1 MIQAN
6 ATNRNIEFSLAIEDV
21 DATTCSKPSSSTTSP
36 LKWFKAAKPLTE
48 AHSWKWALWDKRKF
62 EVILHK
68 FKSTN
73 SKLKEMLPL
82 MLACH
87 PRYSNIQN
95 LQHLTNNEDA
105 TRLGIA
111 SHARLRQLALNPVV
125 DTTKYALDH
134 CSLESSPDS
143 RTLHLASLKEP
154 GSRDQKVLVEYKNYD
169 GSLPAEAMKGLDGQ
183 VQQLASRLS
192 SSGSH
197 NLTLPFQGY
206 IKEEASRRYAFVFT
220 YPTRVRHTLPESL
233 NSIIKAARTDSRFS
247 LTTRFRVAETVAKV
261 LGNFHADGWVHKS
274 VRSHSI
280 MFFEGLASQPY
291 ESPYLVDFEFSRP
304 EMAETLYTYD
314 NDVEKNLYR
323 HPERAGQPTVT
334 FNKLHDIYAL
344 GVVLLEI
351 GLWQSALSIYDNA
364 CENLREGVS
373 MSRNGIKNMFIE
385 VAKRR
390 LPHHMGEPYVA
401 AVLSCLSGELQN
413 VAADQDFY
421 MKFHEKV
428 VQNLNVKVWS
438 EKL

>member
-1 MIQAN
+1 MIQSN
-6 ATNRNIEFSLAIEDV
+6 AVNRNIEFSLAIEDV
-21 DATTCSKPSSSTTSP
+21 DTLTCAKPSSSGAFS
-36 LKWFKAAKPLTE
+36 LKWLKTTKPLIE
-48 AHSWKWALWDKRKF
+48 AQSWRWALWDKRKF
-62 EVILHK
+62 EMVLHK

-73 SKLKEMLPL
+73 VKLKEMLPL

-87 PRYSNIQN
+87 PRYSNVQN

-105 TRLGIA
+105 SRLGIA
-111 SHARLRQLALNPVV
+111 SHARLRQLALSPIA

-134 CSLESSPDS
+134 CSLGSLPDKT
-143 RTLHLASLKEP
+143 TLNLATLKEP
-154 GSRDQKVLVEYKNYD
+154 GCRDQQVLVEYKNYD
-169 GSLPAEAMKGLDGQ
+169 GSLPAEALENLNGQ

-197 NLTLPFQGY
+197 NLTLPFQGF
-206 IKEEASRRYAFVFT
+206 IKEEALQRYAFVFT
-220 YPTRVRHTLPESL
+220 YPTRVRHTPPESL
-233 NSIIKAARTDSRFS
+233 NSLIKAARTDARFS
-247 LTTRFRVAETVAKV
+247 LITRFRVAETVAKV

-291 ESPYLVDFEFSRP
+291 DSPYLVDFEFSRP
-304 EMAETLYTYD
+304 EMAETQYTYD

-351 GLWQSALSIYDNA
+351 GLWQSALSIYDHA
-364 CENLREGVS
+364 CENLREGVT

-390 LPHHMGEPYVA
+390 LPHHMGEPYVG
-401 AVLSCLSGELQN
+401 AVITCLSSELQD

-421 MKFHEKV
+421 MKFQEKV
-428 VQNLNVKVWS
+428 VQKINVKSWS
-438 EKL
+438 EG